1 LKYREENVDDI
12 IDDKQ
17 RIKENVK
24 KIKEKF
30 IQRIN
35 QMEKELTSKLDI
47 LGQENAKFLQ
57 DEISIVLAAT
67 EKVES
72 YLIEMFFV
80 CHLLYHPHSL
90 LYISIYSCTFD

>member
-1 LKYREENVDDI
+1 VDDI

-72 YLIEMFFV
+72 YLIEMLFIV
-80 CHLLYHPHSL
+80 EHG
-90 LYISIYSCTFD
+90 

>member
-72 YLIEMFFV
+72 YLIEMLFIV
-80 CHLLYHPHSL
+80 EHG
-90 LYISIYSCTFD
+90 

>member
-1 LKYREENVDDI
+1 VDDI

-72 YLIEMFFV
+72 YLREMLFIV
-80 CHLLYHPHSL
+80 EHG
-90 LYISIYSCTFD
+90 